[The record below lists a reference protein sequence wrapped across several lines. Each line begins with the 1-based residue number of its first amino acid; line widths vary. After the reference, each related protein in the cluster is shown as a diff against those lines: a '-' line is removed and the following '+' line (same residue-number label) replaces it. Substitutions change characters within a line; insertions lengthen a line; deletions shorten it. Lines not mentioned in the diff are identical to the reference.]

1 MRNRL
6 AAIRLILALL
16 LAPLSTPA
24 QTLQP
29 LGPPGGDV
37 RSLVADPQDPQRLY
51 LGTSDGHLFVSDE
64 GGARWNLLSR
74 VGGRDDTVVMS
85 LLVHAKDS
93 RILFAGTWTLNG
105 IDGGVYRSD
114 DRGRT
119 WKLAGL
125 AGQTVR
131 MLARSASRPDVLVA
145 ATLDGVFRSRDLG
158 QRWERISPAGHD
170 DLRNFDSVAIDPADP
185 DLIYAGTY
193 HLAWKTTDGGV
204 RWVPMHRGMIDDSDV
219 MDIQIDRANP
229 QRIFATAC
237 SGMYRSENQGDLWAK
252 IQGIPP
258 TARRTHFIRQDPQRP
273 QIFYAGT
280 TAGLWKS
287 VDGGATWKRTT
298 PPDWSA
304 IGLVI
309 DPSRP
314 DRLVLGLERRGIVV
328 SDDAGVTFRASND
341 GFYHQQ
347 IVAFATHPEN
357 ADRMMVVLTNSA
369 VPALATSDGG
379 RTWAPLGPGLR
390 VEQLRRVYGSPDGWW
405 AALERGGLLR
415 YDEKKRAWTRAGK
428 VRIPVTAKP
437 ASKAATKSRKAQPA
451 PTEQLREMYEVVHD
465 MAFTAGQWF
474 IATPRGL
481 LVSRDRGATWSDFS
495 KAPSAQAAARSLLVS
510 SNGAEFW
517 AVSLHEF
524 AHSTD
529 AGKAWE
535 RHALPV
541 EGLKDVRLHRPD
553 AATLVISSDRGLFVS
568 HDGGRQW
575 SQAGLSEVLIADFA
589 ATEGTFLASSQ
600 RGGLFTSS
608 DGGKHWT
615 RLDGPGMQTLF
626 PFLKEMHSGGAI
638 VAASATE
645 GLNTFEVRTRAQVA
659 SRTDRT
665 AKQAGPAQDQR

>member
-16 LAPLSTPA
+16 FASLPSPA

-37 RSLVADPQDPQRLY
+37 RSLVADPRDPQRLY
-51 LGTSDGHLFVSDE
+51 LGTSDGHLFVSED
-64 GGARWNLLSR
+64 GGARWSLLSR
-74 VGGRDDTVVMS
+74 VGQRDDTVVMS
-85 LLVHAKDS
+85 LLVHTNAS
-93 RILFAGTWTLNG
+93 RTIFAGTWTLNG

-119 WKLAGL
+119 WKLTGL
-125 AGQTVR
+125 SGQTVR
-131 MLARSASRPDVLVA
+131 MLAQSASQPEILVA

-158 QRWERISPAGHD
+158 QHWERISPAGHE
-170 DLRNFDSVAIDPADP
+170 DLRNFDSVAIDPADS

-193 HLAWKTTDGGV
+193 HLAWKTMDGGLH
-204 RWVPMHRGMIDDSDV
+204 WVPMHRGMIDDSDV
-219 MDIQIDRANP
+219 MDIQIDRTNP

-237 SGMYRSENQGDLWAK
+237 SGMYRSENQGELWSK

-298 PPDWSA
+298 PADWSA

-309 DPSRP
+309 DPRRP
-314 DRLVLGLERRGIVV
+314 NRLVLGLERRGIVV
-328 SDDAGVTFRASND
+328 SDDAGATFRASND

-347 IVAFATHPEN
+347 IVAFATQPEN
-357 ADRMMVVLTNSA
+357 ANRMLVVLTNSA
-369 VPALATSDGG
+369 VPAMASSDAG
-379 RTWAPLGPGLR
+379 RTWTPLGPGLR
-390 VEQLRRVYGSPDGWW
+390 VDQLRRVYGSPDGWW

-415 YDEKKRAWTRAGK
+415 YNEVKRTWVRTGK
-428 VRIPVTAKP
+428 VQMQIAAKP
-437 ASKAATKSRKAQPA
+437 APKAAAKSRKARPA
-451 PTEQLREMYEVVHD
+451 PAERLREMYEVVHD
-465 MAFTAGQWF
+465 MTFTAGQWF

-481 LVSRDRGATWSDFS
+481 LASRDCGATWSDFS
-495 KAPSAQAAARSLLVS
+495 KASSVQAAARSLLVS
-510 SNGAEFW
+510 SDGTEFW
-517 AVSLHEF
+517 AVSLNEF
-524 AHSTD
+524 AHSAD
-529 AGKAWE
+529 SGKTWE

-541 EGLKDVRLHRPD
+541 AAAKEVRLHRPD
-553 AATLVISSDRGLFVS
+553 ATTFVINSDRGLFVS

-575 SQAGLSEVLIADFA
+575 SQATIPEVLLADFA
-589 ATEGTFLASSQ
+589 AVDGTFFASSQ
-600 RGGLFTSS
+600 RGGLYTSA

-615 RLDGPGMQTLF
+615 RLDGPGTQALF
-626 PFLKEMHSGGAI
+626 PFLKELRNGGAI

-645 GLNTFEVRTRAQVA
+645 GLNTLEVRSHAQVA
-659 SRTDRT
+659 SRTDGT
-665 AKQAGPAQDQR
+665 SGQTGPGRDQR